1 MNKAYESLIQSI
13 IKSSEEGVTIPEA
26 ERLAGTSLA
35 IMAELSVDL
44 READK
49 DRRMRKRGVKA
60 IKSAVRMEEIKK
72 HDKKPTEGYLDD
84 VVNLST
90 LVSGEEEA
98 FDDSEIN
105 KEELERQYGIVKE
118 CHLFFRSI
126 SKGKFE

>member
-84 VVNLST
+84 TVNLSE
-90 LVSGEEEA
+90 LVSGEEA
-98 FDDSEIN
+98 SFDDSEIN

-118 CHLFFRSI
+118 AHLFFRGI
-126 SKGKFE
+126 SKGRFE